1 MLILL
6 SPSKTLDYK
15 SEVTIPTGKEPEF
28 IKDSKKLASLLR
40 KLSPDELSEL
50 MSISPKLAEEN
61 ALRYSD
67 WHYPYP
73 DGKAR
78 PALAAFKGDVY
89 DGLKG
94 WELDGKQ
101 IEFADKHLRIL
112 SGLYGLLRPTD
123 LMLPYRLEMGTKLEG
138 SSFNNL
144 YEFWGNKITKLV
156 KQAIKESDS
165 DVLVNLAS
173 EEYSKAVDFN
183 ATKARLIIPTF
194 LEYRNGTYKFISFNG
209 KRARGLMSRFIID
222 KKITDPE
229 EIKLF
234 DYQGYGYME
243 TMSDDKKWVFVK

>member
-61 ALRYSD
+61 ALRYSE

-73 DGKAR
+73 AGKAR
-78 PALAAFKGDVY
+78 PALSAFKGDVY

-94 WELDGKQ
+94 WELDGEQ
-101 IEFADKHLRIL
+101 IEFTDKHLRIL

-123 LMLPYRLEMGTKLEG
+123 LMLPYRLEMGTKMEG

-156 KQAIKESDS
+156 KQAIKESGS
-165 DVLVNLAS
+165 NVLINLAS
-173 EEYSKAVDFN
+173 EEYAKAVDFN
-183 ATKARLIIPTF
+183 ATKARLITPTF
-194 LEYRNGTYKFISFNG
+194 LEYRNGAYKFISFNG

-222 KKITDPE
+222 RKITVPE

>member
-15 SEVTIPTGKEPEF
+15 SEVTIRTGKEPEF
-28 IKDSKKLASLLR
+28 IKDSKKLANLLR

-73 DGKAR
+73 ADKAR
-78 PALAAFKGDVY
+78 PALSAFKGDVY

-94 WELDGKQ
+94 WELDEKQ
-101 IEFADKHLRIL
+101 IEFTDKHLRIL

-138 SSFNNL
+138 SNFSNL
-144 YEFWGNKITKLV
+144 YEFWGDKITRLV
-156 KQAIKESDS
+156 KQALKESGS
-165 DVLVNLAS
+165 NVLINLAS
-173 EEYSKAVDFN
+173 EEYAKAVDFN
-183 ATKARLIIPTF
+183 GTKARLITPTF
-194 LEYRNGTYKFISFNG
+194 LEFRNGAYKFISFNG

-222 KKITDPE
+222 RQITEPE
-229 EIKLF
+229 ELKLF

>member
-15 SEVTIPTGKEPEF
+15 SEVTIPTGKETEF
-28 IKDSKKLASLLR
+28 IKDSKKLARLLR
-40 KLSPDELSEL
+40 KLSPDELSDL

-61 ALRYSD
+61 ALRYSE

-73 DGKAR
+73 AGKAR
-78 PALAAFKGDVY
+78 PALSAFKGDVY

-94 WELDGKQ
+94 WELDGEQ
-101 IEFADKHLRIL
+101 IEFTDKHLRIL

-123 LMLPYRLEMGTKLEG
+123 LMLPYRLEMGTKMEG

-156 KQAIKESDS
+156 KQAIKEAGSN
-165 DVLVNLAS
+165 VLINLAS
-173 EEYSKAVDFN
+173 EEYAKAVDFN
-183 ATKARLIIPTF
+183 ATKARLITPTF
-194 LEYRNGTYKFISFNG
+194 LEFRNGAYKFISFNG

-222 KKITDPE
+222 RKITVPE

>member
-1 MLILL
+1 M
-6 SPSKTLDYK
+6 
-15 SEVTIPTGKEPEF
+15 
-28 IKDSKKLASLLR
+28 R
-40 KLSPDELSEL
+40 KLSPDELSDL
-50 MSISPKLAEEN
+50 MSISSKLAEEN
-61 ALRYSD
+61 ALRYSE

-73 DGKAR
+73 AGKAR
-78 PALAAFKGDVY
+78 PALSAFKGDVY

-94 WELDGKQ
+94 WELDGEQ
-101 IEFADKHLRIL
+101 IEFTDKHLRIL

-123 LMLPYRLEMGTKLEG
+123 LMLPYRLEMGTKMEG

-156 KQAIKESDS
+156 KQAIKESGS
-165 DVLVNLAS
+165 NVLINLAS
-173 EEYSKAVDFN
+173 EEYAKAVDFN
-183 ATKARLIIPTF
+183 ATKARLITPTF
-194 LEYRNGTYKFISFNG
+194 LEYRNGAYKFISFNG

-222 KKITDPE
+222 RKITVPE